1 MMNHILRPLPF
12 VLASTNTGTMIINH
26 CDRHSHPIKNHKKS
40 KNISGGGGNKTQND
54 NATQNIDSSDEAQAS
69 FGVGFQYLAS
79 ASFDAEEVMSS
90 ISLLHLRKQYFGDGV
105 VAIDGGA
112 NIGAHTISWGIEMT
126 YFGEVLAFEPQE
138 RIYYA
143 LCGNIAINN
152 CFNVRALHAALGNP
166 QTTTSTQNTQNATQ
180 NTAQNT
186 TQNATIEVPLLN
198 YATNS
203 SFGSLEL
210 RQRDNNEFI
219 GQHIDYTR
227 TQKVPLISID
237 SLGLSRIDYIK
248 IDCEGMEL
256 EVLNGALQSIKHAKP
271 ILQIEIIKSNP
282 QEIIDLL
289 KPFGYE
295 IFPFGIN
302 FLVIH
307 KDDPCLK
314 HINQNNVT

>member
-1 MMNHILRPLPF
+1 MNHILRPLPF

-26 CDRHSHPIKNHKKS
+26 CDRHSHPAKASKKP
-40 KNISGGGGNKTQND
+40 KNINGGGAIKQKNGNTTQKL
-54 NATQNIDSSDEAQAS
+54 DSSDETQAS

-79 ASFDAEEVMSS
+79 ASFDADEVMSAV
-90 ISLLHLRKQYFGDGV
+90 SLLRLRKQYFGDGV

-112 NIGAHTISWGIEMT
+112 NIGAHTIAWGIEMT

-166 QTTTSTQNTQNATQ
+166 QPADS
-180 NTAQNT
+180 

-198 YATNS
+198 YTQNS

-210 RQRDNNEFI
+210 RQCDNNEFI

-256 EVLNGALQSIKHAKP
+256 EVLNGAIQSIKRTKP

-302 FLVIH
+302 LLMIH
-307 KDDPCLK
+307 KDDHCLK
-314 HINQNNVT
+314 HISQNNVN

>member
-1 MMNHILRPLPF
+1 M
-12 VLASTNTGTMIINH
+12 
-26 CDRHSHPIKNHKKS
+26 
-40 KNISGGGGNKTQND
+40 
-54 NATQNIDSSDEAQAS
+54 
-69 FGVGFQYLAS
+69 GFQYLAS
-79 ASFDAEEVMSS
+79 ASFDADEVMSAV
-90 ISLLHLRKQYFGDGV
+90 SLLHLRRQYFGDGV

-112 NIGAHTISWGIEMT
+112 NIGAHAIAWGIEMT

-166 QTTTSTQNTQNATQ
+166 QLVDSTPNATDATQNAI
-180 NTAQNT
+180 
-186 TQNATIEVPLLN
+186 QNATIEVPLLN

-237 SLGLSRIDYIK
+237 SLGLSRIDYVK

-256 EVLNGALQSIKHAKP
+256 EVLNGAIESIKSEKP

-302 FLVIH
+302 LLMIH

-314 HINQNNVT
+314 HISQNNAQNNT

>member
-1 MMNHILRPLPF
+1 MNHILRPLPF

-26 CDRHSHPIKNHKKS
+26 CDRHSHATKASKKP
-40 KNISGGGGNKTQND
+40 KNINGEGAIKQKNGDTAQK
-54 NATQNIDSSDEAQAS
+54 IDSSDETQAS

-79 ASFDAEEVMSS
+79 ASFDADEVMSAV
-90 ISLLHLRKQYFGDGV
+90 SLLRLRKQYFGDGV

-112 NIGAHTISWGIEMT
+112 NIGAHTIAWGIEMT

-166 QTTTSTQNTQNATQ
+166 QPADS
-180 NTAQNT
+180 

-198 YATNS
+198 YTQNS

-210 RQRDNNEFI
+210 RQCDNNEFI

-256 EVLNGALQSIKHAKP
+256 EVLNGAIQSIKRTKP

-302 FLVIH
+302 LLMIH
-307 KDDPCLK
+307 KDDHCLK
-314 HINQNNVT
+314 HISQNNVN